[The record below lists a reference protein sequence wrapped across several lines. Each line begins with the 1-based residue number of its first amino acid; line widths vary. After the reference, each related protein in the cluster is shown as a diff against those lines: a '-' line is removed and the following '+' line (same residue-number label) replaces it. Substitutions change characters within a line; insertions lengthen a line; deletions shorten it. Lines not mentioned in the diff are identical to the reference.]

1 MEPSISI
8 SPRSIY
14 IETAVRGCQPIPSLS
29 MAEILTFVG
38 QPIDSIR
45 PQRLLRYFAHKIP
58 ATDREHH
65 LCPLNLFLKPQPHMP
80 EKTRSIIVH
89 RPREPFGFLF
99 IELASNFNV
108 MFFKQ
113 GVLVIDKKLLDEE
126 RYLISLVMLETA
138 TPSARI

>member
-1 MEPSISI
+1 MME
-8 SPRSIY
+8 
-14 IETAVRGCQPIPSLS
+14 T
-29 MAEILTFVG
+29 LTFVG

-45 PQRLLRYFAHKIP
+45 PQCLLRYFAHEIP

-80 EKTRSIIVH
+80 EKTRSIILH

-99 IELASNFNV
+99 IELGSNFNV

-113 GVLVIDKKLLDEE
+113 GVFVIDKKLLDEE
-126 RYLISLVMLETA
+126 RYLISLVMLKTA
-138 TPSARI
+138 TSSART